1 MASLGRRIEAL
12 EALTPRRDVVT
23 IVRFFAAG
31 AEAAEP
37 TAYRS
42 LDGGQRWEREPG
54 ESAEE
59 LLERASREVHRNAL
73 GAALLIECKRVL
85 LDVSVTL
92 GRPCTTCHRP

>member
-12 EALTPRRDVVT
+12 EALTPRREVVT

-37 TAYRS
+37 TRFRTI
-42 LDGGQRWEREPG
+42 DGAQRWAREPG

-59 LLERASREVHRNAL
+59 LLERASREVRRNDWGLAVV
-73 GAALLIECKRVL
+73 IEE
-85 LDVSVTL
+85 SV
-92 GRPCTTCHRP
+92 GGDFRS

>member
-12 EALTPRRDVVT
+12 EALTPRRDLVT

-37 TAYRS
+37 TEYRS

-59 LLERASREVHRNAL
+59 LLERASREVHRNAW
-73 GAALLIECKRVL
+73 GVAVIVERQRC
-85 LDVSVTL
+85 
-92 GRPCTTCHRP
+92 